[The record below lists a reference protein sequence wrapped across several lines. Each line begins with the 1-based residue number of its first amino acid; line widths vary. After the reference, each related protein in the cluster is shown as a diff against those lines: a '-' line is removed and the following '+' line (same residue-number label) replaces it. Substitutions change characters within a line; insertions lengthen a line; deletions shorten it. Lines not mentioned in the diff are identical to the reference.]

1 MAEQP
6 CKADINA
13 IFKRLRSIP
22 TNKQCFDCS
31 HSNPTWA
38 SVTYGVFLCIDCSAV
53 HRSLGVHV
61 TFIRSTQLDTSWTWL
76 QLRAMQVGG
85 NANAISYFRQHGCDT
100 NDAQKKY
107 NSRAAMMY
115 KEKLLGLSQHACRL
129 HGTKLHLEEKG
140 DSSKKLH
147 IDGGHAE
154 PSPDTKEVDFFR
166 EHTEFDS
173 RANQPSPI
181 TEGARLYSEPQPIK
195 NGALNS
201 KAAEIDPNEGPNVE
215 AALSMS
221 PTQAAAIAE
230 PRKAIIGGKK
240 SAAAKK
246 GKGFGAQRVKTNF
259 SEIENRAQ
267 QLDKEREELAKA
279 TAVQEARTKEEQ
291 DKQMANMR
299 LAYKDMSIQRQKQE
313 EKLKAADPKKAEQ
326 FERLG
331 MGFAGSKGISHSAIS
346 DMQTIQQEGVKETR
360 NERNNRRRD
369 FFDEEMDMMGGR
381 FSSGS
386 SSRYGDRYDDHYGSK
401 RDDFGSWGNPNKGGS
416 WDIDRFD
423 SKSSSSDKFSSKDED
438 SYHDNEDDEENG
450 PQRSS
455 KKTYSETS
463 SSSSSS
469 SADAQKRFGNSK
481 AISSDQYFGNK
492 DMDFEVRQNLS
503 RLDGKTGIS
512 SDDVFGRSDTG
523 SSRGGSSSQY
533 YASPDLQD
541 IRDGVK
547 QGVTKVAGK
556 ISNLAN
562 GVLSSLQD
570 RYGS

>member
-6 CKADINA
+6 SKADINA

-22 TNKQCFDCS
+22 TNKQCFDCGN
-31 HSNPTWA
+31 SNPTWA

-85 NANAISYFRQHGCDT
+85 NANAISFFRQHGCDT
-100 NDAQKKY
+100 TDAQKKY

-129 HGTKLHLEEKG
+129 HGTKLHLEAKG
-140 DSSKKLH
+140 DPCKKLH
-147 IDGGHAE
+147 IDAGHSD
-154 PSPDTKEVDFFR
+154 PSPVSKEVDFFK

-173 RANQPSPI
+173 RDTQPSPI
-181 TEGARLYSEPQPIK
+181 NEQARLSSEPQPIK
-195 NGALNS
+195 NGSLSS
-201 KAAEIDPNEGPNVE
+201 KAVDIDPNEGPNVE

-240 SAAAKK
+240 APAGKK

-291 DKQMANMR
+291 DKQMASMR
-299 LAYKDMSIQRQKQE
+299 LAYKDMSLQRQKQE

-346 DMQTIQQEGVKETR
+346 DMQTIQQEGLKDSR

-369 FFDEEMDMMGGR
+369 FFDDEMDMMGGR
-381 FSSGS
+381 FSSS
-386 SSRYGDRYDDHYGSK
+386 SSRYGDRYDDNSYSSK

-438 SYHDNEDDEENG
+438 R
-450 PQRSS
+450 PQKSSSSS

-463 SSSSSS
+463 SSSSKS

-481 AISSDQYFGNK
+481 AISSDQYFGNN

-503 RLDGKTGIS
+503 RLDGKSSIS
-512 SDDVFGRSDTG
+512 SDDVFGRSDKG

-562 GVLSSLQD
+562 GVLNSLQD

>member
-6 CKADINA
+6 SKADINA

-129 HGTKLHLEEKG
+129 HGTKLH
-140 DSSKKLH
+140 
-147 IDGGHAE
+147 IDAGHSD
-154 PSPDTKEVDFFR
+154 PSPVSKEVDFFK
-166 EHTEFDS
+166 EHTEFNS
-173 RANQPSPI
+173 RDTQPSPI
-181 TEGARLYSEPQPIK
+181 NEEARLYSEPQPIK
-195 NGALNS
+195 NGSLSS
-201 KAAEIDPNEGPNVE
+201 KAVEIDPNEGPNVE

-240 SAAAKK
+240 APAGKK

-291 DKQMANMR
+291 DKQVASMR
-299 LAYKDMSIQRQKQE
+299 LAYKDMSLQRQKQE

-346 DMQTIQQEGVKETR
+346 DMQTIQQEGLKESR

-381 FSSGS
+381 FSSS
-386 SSRYGDRYDDHYGSK
+386 SSRYGDRYDDNSYGSK

-438 SYHDNEDDEENG
+438 S
-450 PQRSS
+450 S

-463 SSSSSS
+463 SSSSSSKS

-481 AISSDQYFGNK
+481 AISSDQYFGNN

-503 RLDGKTGIS
+503 RLDGKSSIS
-512 SDDVFGRSDTG
+512 SDDVFGRSDKG